1 MITVVIPSFERPKF
15 LEDNLSS
22 LAVQS
27 YKEFSVLVIDDCS
40 ACVDD
45 IERIVNAYSNVL
57 NIRLLK
63 KAVRRGV
70 QHSRNLGLTEAKT
83 DYIAFIDDDDFYEP
97 CALECMQAVIEQH
110 QPTLAYGLAK
120 VVNDTG
126 LATGEVIGEALS
138 ANVKRQILERC
149 FIPSPTVLVQREA
162 ALAVSGFDERFPS
175 CQDWDMWTRLIYQY
189 PSSIAYIS
197 RVISNYRRHQ
207 LSSIG
212 KSLSSK
218 IGYKTY
224 YRSHILKYLR
234 SGNVYQ
240 ILRALRRG
248 FS

>member
-175 CQDWDMWTRLIYQY
+175 CQDWDMWTRLVFHDN
-189 PSSIAYIS
+189 S
-197 RVISNYRRHQ
+197 RLHFVPNVLSNYRKHN
-207 LSSIG
+207 SVSIG
-212 KSLSSK
+212 RSPRSK
-218 IGYKTY
+218 LGYKLY
-224 YRSHILKYLR
+224 YRKHLYRFVRNSRLSLI
-234 SGNVYQ
+234 
-240 ILRALRRG
+240 IRAVRRCI
-248 FS
+248 